1 MASRRTFIQ
10 VGLGGAALF
19 AIARLGGSAFAASA
33 PSYRV
38 LDERSAGMVMALA
51 PVVLASALPADPAAR
66 EKAVTGIALSFD
78 RAVSGMAPAVQK
90 EISDLFTFLDFAPTR
105 VAFAGLWSPIPE
117 SPPEELA
124 AFLSR
129 WRASRYELQQASYQA
144 LTQLIH
150 ASWYD
155 MPEAWPVISY
165 PGPPALSK

>member
-1 MASRRTFIQ
+1 MATRRTFIQ

-19 AIARLGGSAFAASA
+19 AFARIGGSAFAAAA
-33 PSYRV
+33 PTYRV
-38 LDERSAGMVMALA
+38 LDERSAGMVKALV
-51 PVVLASALPADPAAR
+51 PVVLATALPTDATAR
-66 EKAVTGIALSFD
+66 ERALSAIALSFD
-78 RAVSGMAPAVQK
+78 RGVSSLAPSVQK

-105 VAFAGLWSPIPE
+105 VAFAGLWSSVAE

-155 MPEAWPVISY
+155 LPDAWPAISY
-165 PGPPALSK
+165 PGPPPLK